1 MHRNRAILLLA
12 AGLLATGGC
21 ATVKSHW
28 PFGKAKVVAPEPVLE
43 LRVEAPGPDAAPAVL
58 QYWERNTLV
67 VDLTSVAS
75 AGQLQ
80 LIRDPA
86 RAWPVRVAFRMTPG
100 RFERLEVQG
109 AQRVVLPVSAGNGA
123 VTAEL
128 PPGAYETSTTTLA
141 LRWGPG
147 AEF

>member
-28 PFGKAKVVAPEPVLE
+28 PFGKGKVAAPELVQE
-43 LRVEAPGPDAAPAVL
+43 LSLQSTTAEATPTVL

-67 VDLTSVAS
+67 VDLTNVAS

-80 LIRDPA
+80 LVRDPG
-86 RAWPVRVAFRMTPG
+86 RTWPVRVAFRMLPG
-100 RFERLEVQG
+100 RFEALEVRG
-109 AQRVVLPVSAGNGA
+109 AQRVVLPVAAGSGN
-123 VTAEL
+123 VTVLL
-128 PPGAYETSTTTLA
+128 PPGAYDGSTTRLA
-141 LRWGPG
+141 LRWG
-147 AEF
+147 AKTDF

>member
-28 PFGKAKVVAPEPVLE
+28 PFAKAKVAAPEPVQE
-43 LRVEAPGPDAAPAVL
+43 LHVEAVAADAAPVVL
-58 QYWERNTLV
+58 QFWERNTLV
-67 VDLTSVAS
+67 VDLTNVAS

-86 RAWPVRVAFRMTPG
+86 RTWPVRVAFRMAPG
-100 RFERLEVQG
+100 RFEALEVQG

-123 VTAEL
+123 VTAVL
-128 PPGAYETSTTTLA
+128 PAGAYEGSTTALA
-141 LRWGPG
+141 LRWG
-147 AEF
+147 ARADF

>member
-28 PFGKAKVVAPEPVLE
+28 PFGKAKVAAPEAVQE
-43 LRVEAPGPDAAPAVL
+43 LKVQAVAADAAPAVL

-67 VDLTSVAS
+67 VDLTNVAGT
-75 AGQLQ
+75 GQLQ

-86 RAWPVRVAFRMTPG
+86 HAWPVRVAFRMAPG
-100 RFERLEVQG
+100 RFEALEVQG
-109 AQRVVLPVSAGNGA
+109 AQRVVVPVAAGNGA
-123 VTAEL
+123 VTSVL
-128 PPGAYETSTTTLA
+128 PAGAYESATTTLS
-141 LRWGPG
+141 LRWG
-147 AEF
+147 ARADF

>member
-12 AGLLATGGC
+12 AGLLATAGC

-28 PFGKAKVVAPEPVLE
+28 PFGKAGVAAPEPVQE
-43 LRVEAPGPDAAPAVL
+43 LRLQSAAAEATPTVL

-67 VDLTSVAS
+67 VDLTTVAS

-86 RAWPVRVAFRMTPG
+86 RTWPVRVAFRMLPG
-100 RFERLEVQG
+100 RFEALEVRG
-109 AQRVVLPVSAGNGA
+109 AQRVILPVAAGSGA
-123 VTAEL
+123 VTALL
-128 PPGAYETSTTTLA
+128 PPGAYDSSTTGLT
-141 LRWGPG
+141 LRWG
-147 AEF
+147 AKTEF